1 MVLVLHTFIDNAEF
15 SYRTI
20 KGYPAFSY
28 SATSFCLVSTF
39 LLGIYIYIYI
49 YRIKIYKIYNTGLD
63 IITDISTGISPA
75 MLPTSAVN
83 GSRLWLT
90 QFNKQ

>member
-49 YRIKIYKIYNTGLD
+49 Y
-63 IITDISTGISPA
+63 ISYQNIQNIQYR
-75 MLPTSAVN
+75 VRHN
-83 GSRLWLT
+83 
-90 QFNKQ
+90 N